1 MFVGVGAKRVRKLFE
16 EARENSP
23 CIIFLDEVRVT
34 FIFKKKCWNFWIS
47 VFETIYQVDAV
58 GGKRAGGFGE
68 DSRSRMTINQLLQE
82 MDGFK
87 SDENVIVIGATNF
100 KDVLDPA
107 LTRPGKISA
116 DLSVR
121 YEF

>member
-1 MFVGVGAKRVRKLFE
+1 
-16 EARENSP
+16 
-23 CIIFLDEVRVT
+23 
-34 FIFKKKCWNFWIS
+34 
-47 VFETIYQVDAV
+47 
-58 GGKRAGGFGE
+58 
-68 DSRSRMTINQLLQE
+68 MTINQLLQE